1 MKLGERLYNYRRKK
15 RLSQE
20 DVAAKLNVT
29 RQTVSKWET
38 DQTLPDL
45 DKIESICELFEIS
58 TDELLKGK
66 KEEITTVI
74 NNENKKKKAIVV
86 SASIFLYFLGI
97 IWIILSEE
105 LLNLNDGLT
114 VSIFMLIYGL
124 STVNIVYYFM
134 ANNNEKKEKKK
145 EENKKLNR
153 IVEVV
158 TILFVIIYL
167 SISFLTFAWHITWIT
182 WLIYALVVSILKM
195 IFNEEDTNNE

>member
-1 MKLGERLYNYRRKK
+1 MKLGERLYNYRRIKG
-15 RLSQE
+15 LSQE
-20 DVAAKLNVT
+20 DVASKLSVT

-45 DKIESICELFEIS
+45 DKIESICELFEIT

-66 KEEITTVI
+66 KEEITTVVS
-74 NNENKKKKAIVV
+74 NENKKKKAIVV

-97 IWIILSEE
+97 IWIILAEE

-167 SISFLTFAWHITWIT
+167 LISFLTFAWHITWIT